1 MDEVKGHAA
10 FAAVWDWATKH
21 EPRAERR
28 LRREATRKVA
38 GRVLELGAGVG
49 ANWPYLPGDID
60 YIGIEP
66 DPHMLERARKRAV
79 SLGREFA
86 LEPARAE
93 QLPFDGKTFDTVLVT
108 LTLCSVQDPTKAL
121 SEAYRVLKPGGALVF
136 VEHVRPEG
144 WLSGRLADAIT
155 PAWRRVAGGCHPN
168 RRTGLTI
175 VAAGLEIQEMTRQR
189 VNGLPM
195 IAGTALK
202 PLLGPAEAA
211 AGISGK

>member
-21 EPRAERR
+21 EAKAERR
-28 LRREATRKVA
+28 LRREAAGKVA

-60 YIGIEP
+60 YVGIEP

-86 LEPARAE
+86 LEPVRAE
-93 QLPFDGKTFDTVLVT
+93 QLPFDGETFDTVLVT

-144 WLSGRLADAIT
+144 QLSGRLADAIT

-175 VAAGLEIQEMTRQR
+175 AAAGLEIQEMTRQR

-202 PLLGPAEAA
+202 PVAA
-211 AGISGK
+211 LPNATAG

>member
-1 MDEVKGHAA
+1 MDEFKGHAT

-21 EPRAERR
+21 EAKAERQ
-28 LRREATRKVA
+28 LRGAAASKVK
-38 GRVLELGAGVG
+38 GRVLELGVGVG
-49 ANWPYLPGDID
+49 ANWSYLPADIE
-60 YIGIEP
+60 YFGIEP

-79 SLGREFA
+79 SLAREFA

-93 QLPFDGKTFDTVLVT
+93 HLPFDRGTFDTVLVT

-121 SEAYRVLKPGGALVF
+121 SEAYRVLTPGGLLVF

-144 WLSGRLADAIT
+144 QLSGRLADAIT
-155 PAWRRVAGGCHPN
+155 PAWRRVAGGCNPN

-202 PLLGPAEAA
+202 RV
-211 AGISGK
+211 

>member
-21 EPRAERR
+21 ESRPERR
-28 LRREATRKVA
+28 LRREAAGKVG
-38 GRVLELGAGVG
+38 GRILELGAGVG
-49 ANWPYLPGDID
+49 ANWPYLRDDTD
-60 YIGIEP
+60 YTGIEP

-93 QLPFDGKTFDTVLVT
+93 QLPFDRETFDTVLVT
-108 LTLCSVQDPTKAL
+108 LTLCSVQDPAKAL

-144 WLSGRLADAIT
+144 QLSGRLADVIT
-155 PAWRRVAGGCHPN
+155 PAWSRIAGGCHPN

-175 VAAGLEIQEMTRQR
+175 AAAGLEIQEMTRQR

-202 PLLGPAEAA
+202 PLAA
-211 AGISGK
+211 PPNASVG